1 MHGSWLIDP
10 LYALSGLAVGV
21 LVGLTGVG
29 GGSLMTPL
37 LILVFGVHPAA
48 AVGTDLLYAA
58 ATKSVGTIAHH
69 ANDSVAWAIV
79 GRLALG
85 SVPATI
91 LTILAL
97 RHFGATGPASASM
110 ISLTLGAALVLTAAM
125 LLFKGP
131 ILRAAIHRN
140 PDFGLNTSIAYTVIV
155 GFVVGVLV
163 SISSVGA
170 GAVGTSALF
179 FLYPRLPAARIVGTD
194 IAHAVPLTLLA
205 GLGHAWLG
213 TVHLHILVSLLAGSI
228 PGIVAGSLAT
238 RFTSEAVLRPALAVI
253 LAVVGARLLG

>member
-1 MHGSWLIDP
+1 MHGAWLIDP
-10 LYALSGLAVGV
+10 LYAVSGLLVGI

-37 LILVFGVHPAA
+37 LILIFGMHPAS

-58 ATKSVGTIAHH
+58 ITKSAGTITHH
-69 ANDSVAWAIV
+69 SNNAVAWRIV
-79 GRLALG
+79 GWLAVG
-85 SVPATI
+85 SLPATI

-97 RHFGATGPASASM
+97 RYLGTTGPGAASV
-110 ISLTLGAALVLTAAM
+110 ISITLGVALVLTAGM

-131 ILRAAIHRN
+131 IVRAAVRRN
-140 PDFGLNTSIAYTVIV
+140 PDFGLRTSITATIAV

-170 GAVGTSALF
+170 GAVGTCALF

-228 PGIVAGSLAT
+228 PGIVVGSLAT
-238 RFTSEAVLRPALAVI
+238 RFTSEAVLRPALAVV
-253 LAVVGARLLG
+253 LALVGVKLLG

>member
-10 LYALSGLAVGV
+10 LYAFSGLLVGV

-37 LILVFGVHPAA
+37 LILLFGMHPAS
-48 AVGTDLLYAA
+48 AVGTDLLYACI
-58 ATKSVGTIAHH
+58 TKGAGTIAHH
-69 ANDSVAWAIV
+69 SNDMVEWKIV
-79 GRLALG
+79 RRLAAG

-97 RHFGATGPASASM
+97 WHFGTTGPGAAAV
-110 ISLTLGAALVLTAAM
+110 ISITLGAALVLTAGM

-131 ILRAAIHRN
+131 IVRAAVRRN
-140 PDFGLNTSIAYTVIV
+140 PDFGLGTSITATIAV

-170 GAVGTSALF
+170 GAVGTCALF
-179 FLYPRLPAARIVGTD
+179 FLYPRLPAAKIVGTD

-213 TVHLHILVSLLAGSI
+213 TVHLHILVSLVAGSI

-238 RFTSEAVLRPALAVI
+238 RFTSEAILRPALAVV
-253 LAVVGARLLG
+253 LALVGVKLLG